1 MVFPV
6 FHIPKNALSIWKK
19 TAFSCLFG
27 VGLVFGNPSLSA
39 AQPEV
44 TGLRVGPSEGA
55 TRFVLE
61 LTEAPNYSV
70 LLLADPFRVVID
82 LPELKWDSPGSSA
95 SGLVEGLRYGLFKPG
110 TSRIVLDVKGPV
122 QVKGSF
128 ILPPSSASK
137 QHRLVLDLVSISRD
151 AFVAGRVGDQSAG
164 TQSVAASTIPQP
176 AVPIIADRKPRSDG
190 KRVIAIDPGHGGVD
204 PGALGTSGAYEKD
217 ITLALAKQLKQTL
230 TATGRYH
237 VIMTREK
244 DVFIA
249 LRERVE
255 IARRA
260 EAELFI
266 SLHADS
272 MGRGT
277 VRGASVY
284 TLSETSSDKEAEELA
299 ARENKADVIAGVDLS
314 DKDPILSGILIDLS
328 QRAAKNEGKQFAV
341 MTAESLSAVTPML
354 DPAHRS
360 AGFRVLK
367 APDIPS
373 ILVESG
379 FMTNQ
384 KDEKLLRSKS
394 HRIKLAT
401 ALLKSVDRYFAEVN
415 RLSRL

>member
-6 FHIPKNALSIWKK
+6 LSMQKSNLSYWKIRL
-19 TAFSCLFG
+19 FSCLFG
-27 VGLVFGNPSLSA
+27 IGLALATPGLSQ
-39 AQPEV
+39 AQPQV
-44 TGLRVGPSEGA
+44 TGLRVGPNEGA

-61 LTEAPNYSV
+61 LTEAPNYGV

-82 LPELKWDSPGSSA
+82 LPELKWDNPSTSA

-122 QVKGSF
+122 QVKSSF
-128 ILPPSSASK
+128 ILPPSSESK
-137 QHRLVLDLVSISRD
+137 QHRLVVDLVSIPRD
-151 AFVAGRVGDQSAG
+151 AFVAGRVGDQPAG
-164 TQSVAASTIPQP
+164 TQSVAASAAPPP
-176 AVPIIADRKPRSDG
+176 AVPIIADRKPRADG

-249 LRERVE
+249 LRDRVE

-394 HRIKLAT
+394 HRVKLAA
-401 ALLKSVDRYFAEVN
+401 ALLKSIDRYFAEVN

>member
-6 FHIPKNALSIWKK
+6 FHIQKNTLSFWKEIV
-19 TAFSCLFG
+19 FSCLLG
-27 VGLVFGNPSLSA
+27 VGLALGTPSLSQ
-39 AQPEV
+39 AQPQV
-44 TGLRVGPSEGA
+44 TGLRVGPSDGA

-61 LTEAPNYSV
+61 LTEAPNYGV

-82 LPELKWDSPGSSA
+82 LPELKWDNPGSSA

-122 QVKGSF
+122 QVKSSF

-137 QHRLVLDLVSISRD
+137 QHRLVLDLVSIPRD
-151 AFVAGRVGDQSAG
+151 AFVAGRVGEPAG
-164 TQSVAASTIPQP
+164 IQSVATSAIPQP
-176 AVPIIADRKPRSDG
+176 AVPIIADRKPRADG

-230 TATGRYH
+230 MATGRYH
-237 VIMTREK
+237 VVMTREK

-249 LRERVE
+249 LRDRVE

-401 ALLKSVDRYFAEVN
+401 ALLKSIDRYFAEVN